1 MERLLPRQALDAMC
15 LALELEVL
23 AQELD
28 ADVVRALPPGPITVA
43 SYAEAYRSAGR
54 PADRE
59 RQIELLGVIGTYL
72 DAVARKPFVH
82 GLVRLAHG
90 PAHAAGFGVLQDFL
104 ERGLAAFEAMHGAD
118 EFLAIIRDRET
129 RSMQLIRAR
138 HPDPFDFGR
147 NEPVV
152 DPA

>member
-28 ADVVRALPPGPITVA
+28 ADVVRALPAGPITVA
-43 SYAEAYRSAGR
+43 IYAEGYRGAGR

-82 GLVRLAHG
+82 ALVRLAHG
-90 PAHAAGFGVLQDFL
+90 PAHAAGFGALQDFL
-104 ERGLAAFEAMHGAD
+104 ERGLAAFQAMHGAD
-118 EFLAIIRDRET
+118 EFLVIIRDRET
-129 RSMQLIRAR
+129 RYMQRIRAR
-138 HPDPFDFGR
+138 HPDPYDFGR
-147 NEPVV
+147 KEPVP
-152 DPA
+152 DTA